1 MRYGDDVEPAD
12 REFAAWM
19 GTIIRH
25 ACSRALHRLRPLSN
39 PAPLVGMETATDRS
53 ADRNRQIDLLAA
65 IDRLGEPERSI
76 IHLRLAGR
84 SITEAA
90 YLLGISRK
98 QADRAYQRGLRQ
110 LERALHAY
118 RPPAKK

>member
-1 MRYGDDVEPAD
+1 MRYGDDVERAERD
-12 REFAAWM
+12 FAAWM

-25 ACSRALHRLRPLSN
+25 ACSKALARLRPL
-39 PAPLVGMETATDRS
+39 PCAAPLSGMETVADLSATRD
-53 ADRNRQIDLLAA
+53 RQIDLLAA

-110 LERALHAY
+110 LERALRAY
-118 RPPAKK
+118 RPPPKK